1 MRKSGDVRAEPAA
14 GLNKTEMKSLTGSG
28 QNGLIRIKKKRA
40 ALFFIAC
47 PGGVSCQRITS
58 QPQARLK
65 MNDEI
70 VITDGLIFS

>member
-1 MRKSGDVRAEPAA
+1 
-14 GLNKTEMKSLTGSG
+14 MKSLTGSG

-40 ALFFIAC
+40 ALFFIAR

-65 MNDEI
+65 MNDGI